1 MQISGRVGPPCTPV
15 RGRANNQIISIS
27 ALLMQG
33 ASETSSPKDQDL
45 EELIIKPLKMDDIS
59 RAVKSDPL
67 ILKFVQ
73 VQLEKLGKE
82 RAAEVR
88 SKLRN
93 IDRTKLEIRNASAR
107 QEAHGP
113 HRSPEQH
120 SAS

>member
-15 RGRANNQIISIS
+15 RGKANNQIISIS

-73 VQLEKLGKE
+73 VQLEKLGKQW
-82 RAAEVR
+82 AAEVR
-88 SKLRN
+88 SKLR
-93 IDRTKLEIRNASAR
+93 IIGRTKLELRNASAR
-107 QEAHGP
+107 LEAHGP
-113 HRSPEQH
+113 YRSPELLI
-120 SAS
+120 